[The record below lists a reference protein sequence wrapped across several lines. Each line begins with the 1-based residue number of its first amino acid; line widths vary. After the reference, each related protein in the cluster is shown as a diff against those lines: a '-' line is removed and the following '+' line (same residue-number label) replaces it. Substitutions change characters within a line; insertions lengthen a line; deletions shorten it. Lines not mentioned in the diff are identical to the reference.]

1 VAILEITTE
10 QVLKVLRKGVVR
22 KLSTHTKRIS
32 TRVLDFAVSG
42 ILVKPCHRLQ
52 PCAMLFMSKA
62 KKYTYSYFYLSTYVS
77 QNTPQG
83 DLVERDH
90 TTLHMFVQLKADI
103 NVSQ

>member
-1 VAILEITTE
+1 
-10 QVLKVLRKGVVR
+10 
-22 KLSTHTKRIS
+22 
-32 TRVLDFAVSG
+32 
-42 ILVKPCHRLQ
+42 
-52 PCAMLFMSKA
+52 MLFMSKA